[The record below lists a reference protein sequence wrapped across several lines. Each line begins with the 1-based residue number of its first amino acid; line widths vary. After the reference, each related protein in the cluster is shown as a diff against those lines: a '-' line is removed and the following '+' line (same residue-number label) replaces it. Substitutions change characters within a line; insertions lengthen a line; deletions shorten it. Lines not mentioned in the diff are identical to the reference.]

1 MLFLIFVRFVEV
13 LNSLSKK
20 QRDPINSA
28 INVRFVVARIILA
41 PNGQGNI
48 VKRTESRA
56 WFEKMIGQENI
67 PWRDIFASRVA
78 DRIRGAF
85 VLIIWILVVV
95 LLPACSPASS
105 KTAGA
110 VSDPVPV
117 LCYYY
122 IWFDTQSWDRAKID
136 YPLLGR
142 YSSSNMDV
150 MRQHIQWAKSAGI
163 TGFIVSWKS
172 TDKLNQRLEQLI
184 KVADEENFKL
194 AIIYQGLDFQRDPLP
209 VEQVDAD
216 LSYFI
221 EHYADDPA
229 FSLYERPLVIWS
241 GTWEYSRE
249 DVQNVVL
256 GKREHILILASEKNV
271 DGYARLA
278 DLVDGDAYYWSSVNP
293 DTFPNYA
300 GKLTGL
306 SEAVHA
312 NGGLWIAPASP
323 GFDARLIGGT
333 TVVDRKDGQTLQT
346 QFNAAMQSSPDAIGL
361 ISWNEF
367 SENSHIEP
375 SENYDHRY
383 LRVLAN
389 IRHVRGPIV
398 SDFDSSDPGDTVEK
412 IGMDRVVALGSLGLL
427 VIVGLFVIVRRVI
440 H

>member
-1 MLFLIFVRFVEV
+1 M
-13 LNSLSKK
+13 
-20 QRDPINSA
+20 
-28 INVRFVVARIILA
+28 
-41 PNGQGNI
+41 
-48 VKRTESRA
+48 T
-56 WFEKMIGQENI
+56 
-67 PWRDIFASRVA
+67 RVA
-78 DRIRGAF
+78 NRMRGAF
-85 VLIIWILVVV
+85 ILILCLVLAV
-95 LLPACSPASS
+95 LSLSACSPSS
-105 KTAGA
+105 KDVAGA
-110 VSDPVPV
+110 GSDPVPV
-117 LCYYY
+117 LSYYY
-122 IWFDTQSWDRAKID
+122 IWFDTQSWDRAKTD

-142 YSSSNMDV
+142 YSSSNIDV
-150 MRQHIQWAKSAGI
+150 MRQHIQWAKAAGI

-184 KVADEENFKL
+184 KVADEEDFKL

-209 VEQVDAD
+209 IAQVDAD

-241 GTWEYSRE
+241 GTWKYSRE
-249 DVQNVVL
+249 EVETVVL

-300 GKLTGL
+300 DKLTGM

-333 TVVDRKDGQTLQT
+333 TVVERKDGQTLQT
-346 QFNAAMQSSPDAIGL
+346 QFNTAMQSSPDAIGL

-383 LRVLAN
+383 LNVLAK
-389 IRHVRGPIV
+389 IRHVPGPIV
-398 SDFDSSDPGDTVEK
+398 RDFDSSVPGDTLDKV
-412 IGMDRVVALGSLGLL
+412 GMDRIIALGSLGLL
-427 VIVGLFVIVRRVI
+427 VVVGLLIIVRRVI

>member
-1 MLFLIFVRFVEV
+1 MIGWEIIPWKNIFV
-13 LNSLSKK
+13 
-20 QRDPINSA
+20 
-28 INVRFVVARIILA
+28 
-41 PNGQGNI
+41 
-48 VKRTESRA
+48 T
-56 WFEKMIGQENI
+56 
-67 PWRDIFASRVA
+67 RVA
-78 DRIRGAF
+78 ARTRGAF
-85 VLIIWILVVV
+85 VLALWLIVAV
-95 LLPACSPASS
+95 LLPACSPASG
-105 KTAGA
+105 KTTGT

-117 LCYYY
+117 LAYYY
-122 IWFDTQSWDRAKID
+122 IWFDTQSWDRAKTD

-142 YSSSNMDV
+142 YSSSNIDV
-150 MRQHIQWAKSAGI
+150 MRQHIQWAKAAGI

-194 AIIYQGLDFQRDPLP
+194 GIIYQGLDFQRDPLS
-209 VEQVDAD
+209 VAQADAD

-221 EHYADDPA
+221 DHYADDPA
-229 FSLYERPLVIWS
+229 FSLYEKPLVIWS
-241 GTWEYSRE
+241 GTWKYSRA

-256 GKREHILILASEKNV
+256 GKRDQILILASEKNV
-271 DGYARLA
+271 DGYTRIA

-293 DTFPNYA
+293 DTFQGYA
-300 GKLTGL
+300 AKLTGM

-346 QFNAAMQSSPDAIGL
+346 QFNTALQSSPDAIGL

-383 LRVLAN
+383 LNVLAK
-389 IRHVRGPIV
+389 IRHVPGPV
-398 SDFDSSDPGDTVEK
+398 VNDFDSSEPGDTLNKV
-412 IGMDRVVALGSLGLL
+412 GMDRVAALGLVGLL
-427 VIVGLFVIVRRVI
+427 VVVGLFIIIRRVI